1 MDNKITAD
9 KISNLVKQ
17 FIENL
22 KEFESDIKSLKKI
35 KKKKQIQI
43 LTP

>member
-43 LTP
+43 LMT